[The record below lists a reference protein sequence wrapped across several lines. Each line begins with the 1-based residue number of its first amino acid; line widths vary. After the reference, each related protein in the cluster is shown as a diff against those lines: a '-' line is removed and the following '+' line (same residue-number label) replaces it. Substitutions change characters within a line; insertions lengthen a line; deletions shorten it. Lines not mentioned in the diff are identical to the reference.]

1 MFRKFHLVDISYIS
15 EFTNNPDLDKKT
27 ATLATKAE
35 LKTEQDK
42 TVNFKHLIQV
52 ISMIKVFLK
61 RLEHRMI

>member
-1 MFRKFHLVDISYIS
+1 MHLVDISYIP
-15 EFTNNPDLDKKT
+15 EFTNNLDLDKKT